1 MAKSLSPNSG
11 LIGIAYLPHGTM
23 LLDPNREDLPDGVQS
38 LHSSCMKISEKIAE
52 LDPDLIILLTPHG
65 INLHQAINIYQ
76 PGILMSGASGNA
88 EWNSQWSDYSVDVSL
103 DGETCQDLYLYL
115 KQRLPRVEGMLA
127 FAGLS
132 VPLRWGE
139 VVPLYFAL
147 HKLAFNTEESNSTVK
162 HISIQSRPKVI
173 IIAQPMKGT
182 TNEAR
187 ETYIEE
193 QRPFLVEFGRLI
205 RSWCNKS
212 SQRILL
218 VISGDQAH
226 THAWSTQLPTI
237 YQPHPSCF
245 SKFPNSGTEYS
256 KLFDEFIHNWITGKY
271 RKLKNELFSLDEE
284 LLLNQAGNIEKF
296 ALSCG
301 YVGSLTMQG
310 VMENDLIQNRIDD
323 SSKPIDPSSYWLL
336 TNCISSCPTYYGMMA
351 ALYIRNFEQ

>member
-1 MAKSLSPNSG
+1 MAKSTSSG
-11 LIGIAYLPHGTM
+11 LIGVAYLPHGTM
-23 LLDPNREDLPDGVQS
+23 LLDPNREDLPDDVNS
-38 LHSSCMKISEKIAE
+38 LYLSCMKISEKISE
-52 LDPDLIILLTPHG
+52 LNPDLIILLTPHG

-76 PGILMSGASGNA
+76 PAVTNSRASGNA
-88 EWNSQWSDYSVDVSL
+88 EWNNNWTDYSVDVSL

-115 KQRLPRVEGMLA
+115 KESLPRVDGMLA
-127 FAGLS
+127 FCGLS

-147 HKLAFNTEESNSTVK
+147 YQLALKIQTNNCTQK
-162 HISIQSRPKVI
+162 HISIQSKPKVI

-182 TNEAR
+182 TIEER
-187 ETYIEE
+187 ESFIEE
-193 QRPFLVEFGRLI
+193 QRSYLVKFGRLI

-226 THAWSTQLPTI
+226 THAWSSELPTI
-237 YQPHPSCF
+237 YQPDPSCL
-245 SKFPNSGTEYS
+245 SRFPQCGTEYA
-256 KLFDEFIHNWITGKY
+256 KLFDEIIYDWITGKNSNSENVLY
-271 RKLKNELFSLDEE
+271 SLDEN
-284 LLLNQAGNIEKF
+284 LLINKAGNIEKF

-310 VMENDLIQNRIDD
+310 IMENDLIQNRIDD
-323 SSKPIDPSSYWLL
+323 SLKPIDPSSYWLL
-336 TNCISSCPTYYGMMA
+336 TNFISSCPTYYGMMT